1 MSEPFSPSAAHP
13 NAPGALAAGNACP
26 DVLDAKALDKLRELD
41 PKGNS
46 RLLERVLGAYAQS
59 LQKLLVQ
66 MPAVATPTD
75 AELVRQMAHTLKSSS
90 ASVGALDMAARCA
103 EMENAVKDGQ
113 AATWQAGVLG
123 LRAEAQRLL
132 QALTRAGYAQEQ
144 GGEK

>member
-1 MSEPFSPSAAHP
+1 MSKPFSPSAAQP
-13 NAPGALAAGNACP
+13 NAPGAFVAGNTCP

-66 MPAVATPTD
+66 MPAAATPAD

-103 EMENAVKDGQ
+103 DVEKAVKDGQ
-113 AATWQAGVLG
+113 AATWQSGVLG
-123 LRAEAQRLL
+123 LRAEAERLL
-132 QALTRAGYAQEQ
+132 QALTRGGHAPAQ